1 MFNFEEIVMKS
12 FFTSFDFVGVQVVLF
27 FAIMLL
33 VSLASKIRSLKK
45 KSIKTRDIFELLST
59 DERAIAL
66 TYYRVLKIRSI
77 IPILVS

>member
-1 MFNFEEIVMKS
+1 MFKIFLDPVVLLYSKIVILYYYL
-12 FFTSFDFVGVQVVLF
+12 VLF
-27 FAIMLL
+27 FAIMLV